1 MCARNLRR
9 RRNGVTVR
17 RNLLGHVVAIAAV
30 AATGTR
36 AQDVAYQT
44 VDRVAAI
51 VGDSVIPL
59 SRVQEELNV
68 YRQQGGEVPTDP
80 AERMALMRELLNGLV
95 DQQLVLQAAMRDTTI
110 VVSEQE
116 VQTAVDRAYREV
128 RNQFSSELEFRRQL
142 ETSNFGTIEEYRRWL
157 SDQQRRELVSSQ
169 FIQRRR
175 EDGDLT
181 PLTPTEGELRAFYEA
196 NRAQQ
201 QRRPATVSFRQI
213 VVRVA
218 PSAAALDST
227 RKLADSLATAIR
239 DGADFGQLARRFSQ
253 DPGSRDQGGDLGWVR
268 RGNFVPEFE
277 VVAFRMRPG
286 QISDPVLTVFGY
298 HVIEVLR
305 SQPAEVQARHI
316 LLRPA
321 LVPDDDQRARTTAE
335 EVAQAMLDGQPF
347 DSLARLHHDYAG
359 QEQTLIEDFPRTQL
373 PQNYQDALAGAEGGD
388 VIGPVP
394 LDLGDGRPKYAV
406 IRVEELRPEGEFS
419 FEDLRDQMRNALAEQ
434 NAMQRLLDGLRAA
447 TYIEV
452 RL

>member
-1 MCARNLRR
+1 MHRNL
-9 RRNGVTVR
+9 
-17 RNLLGHVVAIAAV
+17 AAV
-30 AATGTR
+30 FVLAVVLASGAR

-51 VGDSVIPL
+51 VGDSIIPL
-59 SRVQEELNV
+59 SRVQEEVNV

-80 AERMALMRELLNGLV
+80 VALRALMRELLNGLV
-95 DQQLVLQAAMRDTTI
+95 DQQLIIQAAARDTTI

-116 VQTAVDRAYREV
+116 VQSAVDRAYREV

-142 ETSNFGTIEEYRRWL
+142 ETSNFGTPEEYRRWL
-157 SDQQRRELVSSQ
+157 TEQQRRELISNQ
-169 FIQRRR
+169 FIQRMR
-175 EDGDLT
+175 EEGDLT
-181 PLTPTEGELRAFYEA
+181 PLAPTEGELREFYEA

-201 QRRPATVSFRQI
+201 QPRPATISFRQV
-213 VVRVA
+213 VVRVE

-227 RKLADSLATAIR
+227 RRLADSLTAAIR

-277 VVAFRMRPG
+277 VIAFRMRPG

-298 HVIEVLR
+298 HIIEVLR

-321 LVPDDDQRARTTAE
+321 LTSEDEERARTAAE
-335 EVAQAMLDGQPF
+335 EVAQSLLDGEPF

-373 PQNYQDALAGAEGGD
+373 PQNYQDALTGAEVGN

-394 LDLGDGRPKYAV
+394 LDMGDGRPKYAV
-406 IRVEELRPEGEFS
+406 VRVEELRPEGEFS
-419 FEDLRDQMRNALAEQ
+419 FEDLRDQMRNALSEQ
-434 NAMQRLLDGLRAA
+434 NAMRRLLDGLRNA